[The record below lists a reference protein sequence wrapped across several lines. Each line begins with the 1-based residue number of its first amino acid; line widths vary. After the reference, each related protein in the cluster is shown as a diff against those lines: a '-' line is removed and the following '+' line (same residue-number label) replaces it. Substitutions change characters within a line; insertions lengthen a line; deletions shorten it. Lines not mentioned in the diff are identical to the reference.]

1 MFLRILFALAWLA
14 CSVLS
19 AAAPRVI
26 LVSWDGAGYELTS
39 RLLAEGH
46 LPHLQRMLREGA
58 WSDGMVSSF
67 PTKSAAAHAVLFTG
81 HYGHRSGIT
90 ANALLLLPASEH
102 DRLETE
108 NGYFSNALRVDPV
121 WILAAQSG
129 LETYAMHATQAY
141 PFDGA
146 RARLRPSELEH
157 LFLVH
162 GYTEAQSRGES
173 FDETSLHLEVP
184 AGWAVPEAW
193 GGEARAFRFAVA
205 ETPFWGLF
213 FDDPLDPVEGWDT
226 LGIVRET
233 GATAFLARVK
243 PGLGFSTPI
252 LATVRG
258 KSVWFSLRMLDLS
271 PDGRH
276 FLFYRSGAA
285 EMAVSNSEMPFAVLP
300 VMKAY
305 AGNGATRPYARGRLG
320 PRLADGGDGVAEERF
335 LETLVHLQN
344 QIIAQAK
351 VALEEDYDF
360 VVLYSPVTDDVNH
373 ELVGYLDEALRGHD
387 EAVAAALW
395 PFVVQGFELQD
406 TFLGVLMDAA
416 ARDDAHVIVVSDH
429 GMAGTD
435 RLLHLNVALA
445 QAGLL
450 ALHADGSIDLSA
462 TRALAPSLSDGS
474 IAVNSTGRPG
484 GIVPL
489 EEREEVLR
497 EVRRVLGAL
506 QDPETGEPIITAFYE
521 PATSGLLQPGGAST
535 GDLFL
540 DYLPGYYP
548 STETGGDGVVE
559 TTEPRGNHIFVP
571 TRRNMLAICA
581 AWGPRIPS
589 GTNFGKIRSIDVVPT
604 VLDLL
609 ELKRSSELPG
619 RSLVPPATLLNATRS
634 ASFST
639 KHLGA
644 ASRIVK

>member
-1 MFLRILFALAWLA
+1 MFLRIPFVLALLA
-14 CSVLS
+14 CSVIAS
-19 AAAPRVI
+19 AAPRVI

-39 RLLAEGH
+39 RLLAEGR
-46 LPHLQRMLREGA
+46 LPNLQRMLREGA

-67 PTKSAAAHAVLFTG
+67 PTKTAAAHAVLFTG

-90 ANALLLLPASEH
+90 ANALLLLPASKH

-108 NGYFSNALRVDPV
+108 NGYFSSALRVDPV
-121 WILAAQSG
+121 WILAAQNG
-129 LETYAMHATQAY
+129 LDTYAMHATQAY
-141 PFDGA
+141 PFEDA
-146 RARLRPSELEH
+146 RARLSPSELEH

-173 FDETSLHLEVP
+173 FDESSLQLEVP

-193 GGEARAFRFAVA
+193 GAEARAFRFAVA
-205 ETPFWGLF
+205 GTPFWGLF
-213 FDDPLDPVEGWDT
+213 FDDPLDPVRGLDT
-226 LGIVRET
+226 LGIVREAR
-233 GATAFLARVK
+233 ATAFEARVK
-243 PGLGFSTPI
+243 PGLGFSTSI
-252 LATVRG
+252 QATVKG
-258 KSVWFSLRMLDLS
+258 KAAWFSLRMLDLA
-271 PDGRH
+271 PDGQH
-276 FLFYRSGAA
+276 FLLYRSGAA
-285 EMAVSNSEMPFAVLP
+285 EMAISNSEMPYADLP
-300 VMKAY
+300 VMQTY

-320 PRLADGGDGVAEERF
+320 PRLADGGDGLAEMRF
-335 LETLVHLQN
+335 LETLVHLQS

-351 VALEEDYDF
+351 VALEEDYDL

-373 ELVGYLDEALRGHD
+373 ELVGYLDEALKDHD
-387 EAVAAALW
+387 EAVAAGLW
-395 PFVVQGFELQD
+395 TFVVQGFELQD

-416 ARDDAHVIVVSDH
+416 EQDDAHVVVVSDH

-445 QAGLL
+445 EAGLL

-462 TRALAPSLSDGS
+462 TRALAPALADGS
-474 IAVNSTGRPG
+474 IAVNATGRPG
-484 GIVPL
+484 GIVPP
-489 EEREEVLR
+489 EEKDEVLA

-548 STETGGDGVVE
+548 STETSGNVVVE
-559 TTEPRGNHIFVP
+559 MTEPRGNHVFIP
-571 TRRNMLAICA
+571 TRRNMLAIAA
-581 AWGPRIPS
+581 AWGPRIPP
-589 GTNFGKIRSIDVVPT
+589 GTNFGKIRSIDIVPT

-609 ELKRSSELPG
+609 ELERPADLPG
-619 RSLVPPATLLNATRS
+619 RSLVPPATLLIATPS

-644 ASRIVK
+644 ASRMVK

>member
-1 MFLRILFALAWLA
+1 MFLRWPFVLAMLAW
-14 CSVLS
+14 SVLVS
-19 AAAPRVI
+19 AAPRVI
-26 LVSWDGAGYELTS
+26 LVSWDGAGYEMTS
-39 RLLAEGH
+39 KLLAEGR
-46 LPHLQRMLREGA
+46 LPNLQRMLREGA

-67 PTKSAAAHAVLFTG
+67 PTKTAAAHAVLFTG

-90 ANALLLLPASEH
+90 ANELLLLPASEH
-102 DRLETE
+102 NRLETE
-108 NGYFSNALRVDPV
+108 SGYFSNALRVDPV
-121 WILAAQSG
+121 WILAAQNG
-129 LETYAMHATQAY
+129 LDTYAMHATQAY
-141 PFDGA
+141 PFDDA
-146 RARLRPSELEH
+146 RARLSPSELEH
-157 LFLVH
+157 LFLIH
-162 GYTEAQSRGES
+162 GYTEVQSHGES
-173 FDETSLHLEVP
+173 FNEASLRLEAP

-193 GGEARAFRFAVA
+193 GGEARAFRFEVE

-213 FDDPLDPVEGWDT
+213 FDDPLDPVPGWDT

-233 GATAFLARVK
+233 RSTSFLARVK

-252 LATVRG
+252 QATVEG

-271 PDGRH
+271 PDGQH
-276 FLFYRSGAA
+276 FLLYRSGAT
-285 EMAVSNSEMPFAVLP
+285 EMAVLNSEMPYADLP
-300 VMKAY
+300 VMQAY
-305 AGNGATRPYARGRLG
+305 AGNGATRAYPRGRLG
-320 PRLADGGDGVAEERF
+320 PRLADGGDGIAEVRF
-335 LETLVHLQN
+335 LETLVHLQS

-351 VALEEDYDF
+351 VALAEDYDL

-373 ELVGYLDEALRGHD
+373 ELVGYLDPALKGHD
-387 EAVAAALW
+387 EAVAAGLW

-416 ARDDAHVIVVSDH
+416 ERDGAHVIVVSDH

-450 ALHADGSIDLSA
+450 ALNADGSIDLSA
-462 TRALAPSLSDGS
+462 TRALAPPLADGS
-474 IAVNSTGRPG
+474 IAVNLMGRPG
-484 GIVPL
+484 GIVPQ
-489 EEREEVLR
+489 EEREEILR
-497 EVRRVLGAL
+497 EVRRALGAL

-548 STETGGDGVVE
+548 STETGGDAVVE
-559 TTEPRGNHIFVP
+559 TTEPRGNHVFVP

-609 ELKRSSELPG
+609 ELERSADLPG
-619 RSLVPPATLLNATRS
+619 KSLVPPATLLNSTRS

-644 ASRIVK
+644 AFRMVK

>member
-1 MFLRILFALAWLA
+1 MFLRVPFVLALLA
-14 CSVLS
+14 CSGL
-19 AAAPRVI
+19 ATAAPRVI
-26 LVSWDGAGYELTS
+26 LVSWDGAGYEMTS
-39 RLLAEGH
+39 KLLAEGR
-46 LPHLQRMLREGA
+46 LPNLQRMLREGA

-67 PTKSAAAHAVLFTG
+67 PTKTAAAHAVLFTG

-102 DRLETE
+102 NRLETE
-108 NGYFSNALRVDPV
+108 SGYFSNALRVDPV
-121 WILAAQSG
+121 WILAARNG
-129 LETYAMHATQAY
+129 LDTYAMHATQAY
-141 PFDGA
+141 PFDDA
-146 RARLRPSELEH
+146 RARLSPSELEH
-157 LFLVH
+157 LFLIH
-162 GYTEAQSRGES
+162 GYTEVQSRGES
-173 FDETSLHLEVP
+173 FNEASLRLEAP

-193 GGEARAFRFAVA
+193 GGEARAFRFAVE

-213 FDDPLDPVEGWDT
+213 FDDPLDPVPGWDT

-233 GATAFLARVK
+233 RATSFLARVK

-252 LATVRG
+252 QATVLG

-271 PDGRH
+271 PDGQH
-276 FLFYRSGAA
+276 FLLYRSGAT
-285 EMAVSNSEMPFAVLP
+285 EIAVSNSEMPHAELP
-300 VMKAY
+300 VMQAY

-320 PRLADGGDGVAEERF
+320 PRLADGGDGIAEVRF
-335 LETLVHLQN
+335 LETLVHLQS

-351 VALEEDYDF
+351 VALAEDYDL

-373 ELVGYLDEALRGHD
+373 ELVGYLDEALKGHD
-387 EAVAAALW
+387 EALAAGLW
-395 PFVVQGFELQD
+395 PFVVQSFELQD

-416 ARDDAHVIVVSDH
+416 ERDDAHVIVVSDH

-462 TRALAPSLSDGS
+462 TRAVAPPLADGS
-474 IAVNSTGRPG
+474 IAVNSTGRLG
-484 GIVPL
+484 GIVPQ
-489 EEREEVLR
+489 EERDEILR
-497 EVRRVLGAL
+497 EVRRALKAL

-548 STETGGDGVVE
+548 STETGGDAVIE
-559 TTEPRGNHIFVP
+559 TTEPRGNHVFVP

-589 GTNFGKIRSIDVVPT
+589 GTNFGKIRSIDIMPT

-609 ELKRSSELPG
+609 ELERSAGLPG
-619 RSLVPPATLLNATRS
+619 KSLVPPATLLNATRS
-634 ASFST
+634 ASFFT
-639 KHLGA
+639 KHLGP
-644 ASRIVK
+644 ASRMVE

>member
-1 MFLRILFALAWLA
+1 MFLRWPFVLAMLAW
-14 CSVLS
+14 SVLVS
-19 AAAPRVI
+19 AAPRVI
-26 LVSWDGAGYELTS
+26 LVSWDGAGYEMTS
-39 RLLAEGH
+39 KLLAEGR
-46 LPHLQRMLREGA
+46 LPNLQRMLREGA

-67 PTKSAAAHAVLFTG
+67 PTKTAAAHAVLFTG

-102 DRLETE
+102 NRLETE
-108 NGYFSNALRVDPV
+108 SGYFSNALRVDPV
-121 WILAAQSG
+121 WILAAQNG
-129 LETYAMHATQAY
+129 LDTYAMHATQAY
-141 PFDGA
+141 PFDDA
-146 RARLRPSELEH
+146 RARLSPSELEH
-157 LFLVH
+157 LFLIH
-162 GYTEAQSRGES
+162 GYTEVQSHGES
-173 FDETSLHLEVP
+173 FNEASLRLEAP

-193 GGEARAFRFAVA
+193 GGEARAFRFEVE

-213 FDDPLDPVEGWDT
+213 FDDPLDPVPGWDT

-233 GATAFLARVK
+233 RSTSFLARVK

-252 LATVRG
+252 QATVEG

-271 PDGRH
+271 PDGQH
-276 FLFYRSGAA
+276 FLLYRSGAT
-285 EMAVSNSEMPFAVLP
+285 EMAVLNSEMPYADLP
-300 VMKAY
+300 VMQAY
-305 AGNGATRPYARGRLG
+305 AGNGATRAYPRGRLG
-320 PRLADGGDGVAEERF
+320 PRLADGGDGIAEVRF
-335 LETLVHLQN
+335 LETLVHLQS

-351 VALEEDYDF
+351 VALAEDYDL

-373 ELVGYLDEALRGHD
+373 ELVGYLDPALKGHD
-387 EAVAAALW
+387 EAVAAGLW

-416 ARDDAHVIVVSDH
+416 ERDGAHVIVVSDH

-450 ALHADGSIDLSA
+450 ALNADGSIDLSA
-462 TRALAPSLSDGS
+462 TRALAPPLADGS
-474 IAVNSTGRPG
+474 IAVNLMGRPG
-484 GIVPL
+484 GIVPQ
-489 EEREEVLR
+489 EEREEILR
-497 EVRRVLGAL
+497 EVRRALGAL

-548 STETGGDGVVE
+548 STETGGDAVVE
-559 TTEPRGNHIFVP
+559 TTEPRGNHVFVP

-609 ELKRSSELPG
+609 ELERSADLPG
-619 RSLVPPATLLNATRS
+619 KSLVPPATLLNSTRS

-644 ASRIVK
+644 AFRMVK